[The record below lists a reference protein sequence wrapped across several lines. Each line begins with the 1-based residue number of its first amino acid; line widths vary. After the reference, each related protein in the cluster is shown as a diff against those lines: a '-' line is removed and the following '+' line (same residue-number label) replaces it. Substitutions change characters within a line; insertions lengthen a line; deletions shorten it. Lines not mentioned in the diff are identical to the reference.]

1 MKKITTLLLIILAML
16 VPTTASA
23 TATDQVIVT
32 ADSQET
38 APAVIDSIIAEEAPQ
53 AAGIDA
59 TTAATPVCATK
70 GEQTSE
76 ITVDATTNADNIA
89 ESTPAVESKAK
100 EQKESKKYK
109 KKNIDNTLSEFED
122 CAENEKMGV
131 EVKEKRQSDKFMD
144 TDHVTKLLI
153 AFFINF
159 IAIMVVVRWLY
170 YPKCKRGEFF
180 FTYILIAISTFMLI
194 YVLGDVKLKAGIA
207 LGLFAMFSIIRYRTE
222 QIAIREMTYLFI
234 IIALSAING
243 LTISELSI
251 GEVLVIN
258 ILFVATTWLCESK
271 LFISH
276 YSYKVIKYDNINLIT
291 PDKRKE
297 LIDDLKM
304 RTGLNIIKVE
314 VGAIDFLK
322 DAAIVK
328 MYYKSNEAN
337 NSVDTTLKAPTDEY
351 KLK

>member
-1 MKKITTLLLIILAML
+1 MKKITTLLLFLFAVLAS
-16 VPTTASA
+16 TSASA
-23 TATDQVIVT
+23 AGTTQAYMTEN
-32 ADSQET
+32 ET
-38 APAVIDSIIAEEAPQ
+38 AVTISIA
-53 AAGIDA
+53 DA
-59 TTAATPVCATK
+59 TETTVDAVTAATIV
-70 GEQTSE
+70 E
-76 ITVDATTNADNIA
+76 ATTVATEQISVPQA
-89 ESTPAVESKAK
+89 SAK
-100 EQKESKKYK
+100 QTNTVTKNNK
-109 KKNIDNTLSEFED
+109 KKSNATTDEFGLSDDDND
-122 CAENEKMGV
+122 RMGV
-131 EVKEKRQSDKFMD
+131 EVKEKRQSDKFID
-144 TDHVTKLLI
+144 TNHVAKLLL

-159 IAIMVVVRWLY
+159 IAIMIVVRWLY

-251 GEVLVIN
+251 GEVIIIN
-258 ILFVATTWLCESK
+258 ILFIATTWLCETK
-271 LFISH
+271 LLISH

-291 PDKRKE
+291 PDKRDE
-297 LIDDLKM
+297 LIADLEK
-304 RTGLNIIKVE
+304 RTGLDIIKVE

-337 NSVDTTLKAPTDEY
+337 NSVDTTLKTPTDEY
-351 KLK
+351 KLKE

>member
-1 MKKITTLLLIILAML
+1 MTKWKINDKTITMKLLTTLLLICSTIF
-16 VPTTASA
+16 V
-23 TATDQVIVT
+23 
-32 ADSQET
+32 
-38 APAVIDSIIAEEAPQ
+38 Q
-53 AAGIDA
+53 AQNIESTDA
-59 TTAATPVCATK
+59 TTAVAVVTENTQQ
-70 GEQTSE
+70 ET
-76 ITVDATTNADNIA
+76 TV
-89 ESTPAVESKAK
+89 SK
-100 EQKESKKYK
+100 SS
-109 KKNIDNTLSEFED
+109 KNIDIVDYDDDFGEP
-122 CAENEKMGV
+122 EKMAV
-131 EVKEKRQSDKFMD
+131 SVKQKRQSDEFID
-144 TDHVTKLLI
+144 TEHVTKLLL
-153 AFFINF
+153 AFIVNL
-159 IAIMVVVRWLY
+159 IAIMIIVRWLY

-251 GEVLVIN
+251 GEVIIIN
-258 ILFVATTWLCESK
+258 VLFITAIIICESK
-271 LFISH
+271 LLISH

-291 PDKRKE
+291 PDKREE
-297 LIDDLKM
+297 LIADLEK
-304 RTGLNIIKVE
+304 RTGLKVIKVE

-337 NSVDTTLKAPTDEY
+337 NSVDTTLKTPTDEY
-351 KLK
+351 KLKN

>member
-1 MKKITTLLLIILAML
+1 MKLLTTLLLICSTIF
-16 VPTTASA
+16 V
-23 TATDQVIVT
+23 
-32 ADSQET
+32 
-38 APAVIDSIIAEEAPQ
+38 Q
-53 AAGIDA
+53 AQNIESNDA
-59 TTAATPVCATK
+59 TTAIAVVTENTQQ
-70 GEQTSE
+70 ET
-76 ITVDATTNADNIA
+76 TV
-89 ESTPAVESKAK
+89 SK
-100 EQKESKKYK
+100 SS
-109 KKNIDNTLSEFED
+109 KNIVDYDDEFGEPD
-122 CAENEKMGV
+122 KMAV
-131 EVKEKRQSDKFMD
+131 SVKQKRQSDEFID
-144 TDHVTKLLI
+144 TEHVTKLLL
-153 AFFINF
+153 AFIVNL
-159 IAIMVVVRWLY
+159 IAIMIIVRWLY

-251 GEVLVIN
+251 GEVIIIN
-258 ILFVATTWLCESK
+258 VLFITTIIICESK
-271 LFISH
+271 LLISH

-291 PDKRKE
+291 PDKREE
-297 LIDDLKM
+297 LIADLEK
-304 RTGLNIIKVE
+304 RTGLKVIKVE

-337 NSVDTTLKAPTDEY
+337 NSVDTTLKTPTDEY
-351 KLK
+351 KLKN

>member
-1 MKKITTLLLIILAML
+1 MKKFTTLLLFILAML
-16 VPTTASA
+16 VSTNASAATANRANTTVGIQDTDPAISQTASTAVDA
-23 TATDQVIVT
+23 TVCVT
-32 ADSQET
+32 
-38 APAVIDSIIAEEAPQ
+38 EEPQ
-53 AAGIDA
+53 AATDN
-59 TTAATPVCATK
+59 K
-70 GEQTSE
+70 S
-76 ITVDATTNADNIA
+76 DNARQDLVA
-89 ESTPAVESKAK
+89 ENKV
-100 EQKESKKYK
+100 QKESKKNNK
-109 KKNIDNTLSEFED
+109 KKNANNILVEFEYD
-122 CAENEKMGV
+122 EDNERMGV
-131 EVKEKRQSDKFMD
+131 EVKEKRQSDKFID
-144 TDHVTKLLI
+144 TNHVTKLLL

-159 IAIMVVVRWLY
+159 IAIMIVVRWLY
-170 YPKCKRGEFF
+170 YPRCKRGEFF

-251 GEVLVIN
+251 GEVIIIN
-258 ILFVATTWLCESK
+258 ILFIITTWICETK
-271 LFISH
+271 LLISH

-291 PDKRKE
+291 PDKREE
-297 LIDDLKM
+297 LIADLEK
-304 RTGLNIIKVE
+304 RTGLKVIKVE